1 MASIDES
8 YSEFTEDIRRDAHS
22 MGQPLQECFFERY
35 AELAAGNGD
44 CCDLTYTP
52 VKKEG
57 ATGYQIDGYAL
68 NTEQGDLYLAIA
80 DFRHEDELQ
89 TLNQQQIDS
98 CFGRAERFYKQALR
112 PEFINALEETGP
124 VFEAAYPIYAKNIN
138 VKRVRVIIF
147 SNARLVARKK
157 NVDSKDLDGK
167 KIIYNIMDFS
177 RYNDIVSSMGE
188 TEPIE
193 IDLAEE
199 FNSTLPCLRAHTGS
213 GDYES
218 YLIVMPGELL
228 SRIYE
233 LYGAR
238 LLEQNV
244 RTFLQAKTK
253 VNQGIITTLEKSPE
267 MFFAYNNGLTATA
280 SGVEVSSESAGSTS
294 IRAIRNL
301 QIVNGGQTTASIL
314 YAKDNR
320 NVNLANVFVQM
331 KLTVLPEDRVEEVV
345 PRISKFANSQNKIS
359 DADFFSTHP
368 FHIEMEKVSRR
379 LSAPQKEGAFT
390 STKWFYE
397 RARGQYRNQLAK
409 GKSSDKKKFE
419 VEFPKDQIIE
429 KTDLAK
435 YVLTFERLPHQVS
448 KGAQKCFMEF
458 ADRIGKEWENRPD
471 SFNEG
476 YFKDAIAMAIIFRW
490 TDQMIAK
497 SDWYREDR
505 GYKAQIVTYSI
516 ALLVHTLD
524 RADGKRI
531 SLQQVWNR
539 QAPGD
544 ALMKMLEKIAVL
556 VAARIKDAPSSVKN
570 IGEYCKQQ
578 ACWNAVSGMDI
589 GVPAILLK
597 ELVDKDDL
605 RQQKRDDVAVKK
617 IDKGI
622 EFDEMLLKLNSLVPE
637 LREFA
642 ASMKILSPAADAA
655 LAKIARGNISLNF
668 TEKNALAVIL
678 KNMDDAGHDM
688 KGISV

>member
-8 YSEFTEDIRRDAHS
+8 HSEFMEDILRDAHS

-35 AELAAGNGD
+35 AVLAAGNGD

-80 DFRHEDELQ
+80 DFRDEDELQ
-89 TLNQQQIDS
+89 TLNQQQIDTY
-98 CFGRAERFYKQALR
+98 FGRSERFYKQALK
-112 PEFINALEETGP
+112 PEFINALEDTSP
-124 VFEAAYPIYAKNIN
+124 AFEAAYPIFAKNIN
-138 VKRVRVIIF
+138 IKRVRVIIF
-147 SNARLVARKK
+147 SNARIVSRKK
-157 NVDSKDLDGK
+157 SVEAKQIDGK
-167 KIIYNIMDFS
+167 KFIYNIMDFS
-177 RYNDIVSSMGE
+177 RYNDIISSMGE

-193 IDLAEE
+193 INLAEE

-213 GDYES
+213 GDYKS

-314 YAKDNR
+314 YAKDNKS
-320 NVNLANVFVQM
+320 VDLANVFVQM
-331 KLTVLPEDRVEEVV
+331 KLTVLPEERVEEVV

-409 GKSSDKKKFE
+409 GKSSDRKKFE
-419 VEFPKDQIIE
+419 MEFPKDQIIE

-497 SDWYREDR
+497 SDWYRDDR

-516 ALLVHTLD
+516 ALLVHILD

-544 ALMKMLEKIAVL
+544 ALMKMLEKISVQ
-556 VAARIKDAPSSVKN
+556 VATRIKDAPPNVKN

-578 ACWNAVSGMDI
+578 ACWSAVSGLDFV
-589 GVPAILLK
+589 VPEMLLK
-597 ELVDKDDL
+597 ELVDKDDIQ
-605 RQQKRDDVAVKK
+605 QQKRDNVAIKK

-622 EFDEMLLKLNSLVPE
+622 EFDEKLLKLNSYVPE
-637 LREFA
+637 LRKFA
-642 ASMKILSPAADAA
+642 ESMKILSPAADAA
-655 LAKIARGNISLNF
+655 LTKIARGNISLNF
-668 TEKNALAVIL
+668 AEKNAVVVIL
-678 KNMDDAGHDM
+678 KNMDDAGYEM
-688 KGISV
+688 KI

>member
-1 MASIDES
+1 MSRIDES
-8 YSEFTEDIRRDAHS
+8 YSEFLEDIRRDAHS

-35 AELAAGNGD
+35 AALAAANGD
-44 CCDLTYTP
+44 CCDLAYTP
-52 VKKEG
+52 VKKDG
-57 ATGYQIDGYAL
+57 TTGYQIDGYAL
-68 NTEQGDLYLAIA
+68 NAEQGDLYLAIA
-80 DFRHEDELQ
+80 DFRDEDELQ
-89 TLNQQQIDS
+89 TLNQQQINS
-98 CFGRAERFYKQALR
+98 YFSRSERFYKQTLK
-112 PEFINALEETGP
+112 PEFINALEETSP
-124 VFEAAYPIYAKNIN
+124 VFEAAYPVFSKNMNI
-138 VKRVRVIIF
+138 KRVRVIIF
-147 SNARLVARKK
+147 SNARIVSRKK
-157 NVDSKDLDGK
+157 SVEAKEINGK
-167 KIIYNIMDFS
+167 KFIYNIMDFS
-177 RYNDIVSSMGE
+177 RYDDIISSMGE

-193 IDLAEE
+193 INLEEE
-199 FNSTLPCLRAHTGS
+199 FNSTLPCIRAHTGS
-213 GDYES
+213 GDYKS

-280 SGVEVSSESAGSTS
+280 SGVEVSPESTGSTS

-314 YAKDNR
+314 YAKDNKS
-320 NVNLANVFVQM
+320 VDLANVFVQM
-331 KLTVLPEDRVEEVV
+331 KLTVLPEEHVEEVV

-409 GKSSDKKKFE
+409 GKASDRKKFE

-476 YFKDAIAMAIIFRW
+476 YFKDAVAMAIIFRW

-516 ALLVHTLD
+516 ALLVHILD

-531 SLQQVWNR
+531 SLLQVWNR

-544 ALMKMLEKIAVL
+544 ALMKMLEQIAVL
-556 VAARIKDAPSSVKN
+556 VAARIKDAPPSVKN

-578 ACWNAVSGMDI
+578 ACWSAVSGLDV
-589 GVPAILLK
+589 GVPAMLLN
-597 ELVDKDDL
+597 ELVDKDNL
-605 RQQKRDDVAVKK
+605 RLQKRNDVAIKK

-622 EFDEMLLKLNSLVPE
+622 EFDQKLLKLNTFVPE
-637 LREFA
+637 LRKFA
-642 ASMKILSPAADAA
+642 ESMKILSPAADAA
-655 LAKIARGNISLNF
+655 LVKVAKGNISLNF
-668 TEKNALAVIL
+668 AEKNALAVIL
-678 KNMDDAGHDM
+678 KNMDESGYEM
-688 KGISV
+688 KI

>member
-1 MASIDES
+1 
-8 YSEFTEDIRRDAHS
+8 
-22 MGQPLQECFFERY
+22 
-35 AELAAGNGD
+35 
-44 CCDLTYTP
+44 
-52 VKKEG
+52 
-57 ATGYQIDGYAL
+57 
-68 NTEQGDLYLAIA
+68 
-80 DFRHEDELQ
+80 
-89 TLNQQQIDS
+89 
-98 CFGRAERFYKQALR
+98 
-112 PEFINALEETGP
+112 
-124 VFEAAYPIYAKNIN
+124 
-138 VKRVRVIIF
+138 
-147 SNARLVARKK
+147 
-157 NVDSKDLDGK
+157 
-167 KIIYNIMDFS
+167 
-177 RYNDIVSSMGE
+177 
-188 TEPIE
+188 
-193 IDLAEE
+193 
-199 FNSTLPCLRAHTGS
+199 
-213 GDYES
+213 
-218 YLIVMPGELL
+218 
-228 SRIYE
+228 
-233 LYGAR
+233 
-238 LLEQNV
+238 
-244 RTFLQAKTK
+244 
-253 VNQGIITTLEKSPE
+253 
-267 MFFAYNNGLTATA
+267 
-280 SGVEVSSESAGSTS
+280 
-294 IRAIRNL
+294 
-301 QIVNGGQTTASIL
+301 
-314 YAKDNR
+314 
-320 NVNLANVFVQM
+320 
-331 KLTVLPEDRVEEVV
+331 
-345 PRISKFANSQNKIS
+345 
-359 DADFFSTHP
+359 
-368 FHIEMEKVSRR
+368 
-379 LSAPQKEGAFT
+379 
-390 STKWFYE
+390 
-397 RARGQYRNQLAK
+397 
-409 GKSSDKKKFE
+409 

-516 ALLVHTLD
+516 ALLVHILD

-578 ACWNAVSGMDI
+578 ACGNAVSGMDI

-668 TEKNALAVIL
+668 AEKNALAVIL

>member
-1 MASIDES
+1 MSRIDES
-8 YSEFTEDIRRDAHS
+8 YSEFLEDIRRDAHS

-35 AELAAGNGD
+35 AALAAANGD

-52 VKKEG
+52 VKKDG
-57 ATGYQIDGYAL
+57 TTGYQIDGYAL

-80 DFRHEDELQ
+80 DFRDEDALQ

-98 CFGRAERFYKQALR
+98 HFGRSERFYKQALK
-112 PEFINALEETGP
+112 PEFINALEETSP
-124 VFEAAYPIYAKNIN
+124 VFEAAYPVFAKNMNI
-138 VKRVRVIIF
+138 KRVRVIIF
-147 SNARLVARKK
+147 SNARIVSRKK
-157 NVDSKDLDGK
+157 SVESKEINGK
-167 KIIYNIMDFS
+167 KFIYNIMDFS
-177 RYNDIVSSMGE
+177 RYDDIISSMGE

-193 IDLAEE
+193 INLAEE

-213 GDYES
+213 GDYKS

-320 NVNLANVFVQM
+320 SVDLANVFVQM
-331 KLTVLPEDRVEEVV
+331 KLTVLPEERVEEVV

-409 GKSSDKKKFE
+409 GKSSDRKKFE

-476 YFKDAIAMAIIFRW
+476 YFRNAVAMAIIFRW

-516 ALLVHTLD
+516 ALLVHILD

-531 SLQQVWNR
+531 SLLQIWNR

-544 ALMKMLEKIAVL
+544 ALMKILEKIAVL
-556 VAARIKDAPSSVKN
+556 VAARIKDAPPSVKN

-578 ACWNAVSGMDI
+578 ACWNAVSGLDV
-589 GVPAILLK
+589 GVPAMLLN

-605 RQQKRDDVAVKK
+605 RLQKRDDVAIKK

-622 EFDEMLLKLNSLVPE
+622 EFDEMLLKLNPFVPAI
-637 LREFA
+637 REFA
-642 ASMKILSPAADAA
+642 QSVNTLSPAADAA
-655 LAKIARGNISLNF
+655 LTKVTKGSISLTF
-668 TEKNALAVIL
+668 AEKNALVVIL
-678 KNMDDAGHDM
+678 KNMNDAGHELKIDLR
-688 KGISV
+688 